1 MKCPNGYLEK
11 LMSPLKICEWGL
23 GSKLDEGEDGYIVHA
38 CCGNECKYIVKV
50 IENKH
55 QRSNFLQKVSKEIA
69 MQSEFASLGLAP
81 KILDAWMCNSEASIV
96 MEKKD
101 TNLVRL
107 VQALVSQNKSQQEI
121 LRTIDALQD
130 ATLALVKKAHQNN
143 LVHKDLHLKNVM
155 VDVDEDLDW
164 FNLKLVDFGK
174 STKVRSESEANSEEP
189 IAEIKLSFDMLRRT
203 AMGMNAIAKSPP
215 RAPKK
220 KQREEASSY
229 KRPMSPMRSP
239 IKSTPL
245 FSPALSP
252 SPVKIKSSARS
263 LFDSPSTPKSPRGN
277 VRQLSY
283 DDSDDEDNFMV
294 KRSLF

>member
-1 MKCPNGYLEK
+1 
-11 LMSPLKICEWGL
+11 
-23 GSKLDEGEDGYIVHA
+23 
-38 CCGNECKYIVKV
+38 
-50 IENKH
+50 
-55 QRSNFLQKVSKEIA
+55 
-69 MQSEFASLGLAP
+69 
-81 KILDAWMCNSEASIV
+81 
-96 MEKKD
+96 
-101 TNLVRL
+101 
-107 VQALVSQNKSQQEI
+107 
-121 LRTIDALQD
+121 
-130 ATLALVKKAHQNN
+130 
-143 LVHKDLHLKNVM
+143 M

-189 IAEIKLSFDMLRRT
+189 VVEIKLSFDMLRKT
-203 AMGMNAIAKSPP
+203 AMGNAIAKSPP

-229 KRPMSPMRSP
+229 KRPMSPLKSP

-245 FSPALSP
+245 FSPAPLAREIFSPGSP

-277 VRQLSY
+277 ARQLSY